1 MASAPGCGPLRGK
14 LWLFQE
20 GASSGSGSHTKLL
33 TCVWDHISAPMGDGQ
48 GRNWRW
54 CCSFPQSCCGLSRMV
69 CGCGTQGGLYQRRL
83 PASCHVTAAILLS
96 LLLPP
101 GPQST
106 FSCILFLISF
116 YLFTHRPLEDLPGTH
131 VVGSSSLWRPVG
143 VAELRGSVCP
153 SRWPWILD
161 VGPARCVW
169 PWCGRRLPHASAA
182 LGGWW
187 EFTWGS
193 LDRGGRGG
201 SSVSRMHCGFPWTRH

>member
-20 GASSGSGSHTKLL
+20 RASSGSGSHTKLL

-116 YLFTHRPLEDLPGTH
+116 YLFTHRPLEDLPGAH

>member
-1 MASAPGCGPLRGK
+1 MLCAERPWRSSGPRGCWRRGRMASAPGCGPLRGK

-20 GASSGSGSHTKLL
+20 RASSGSGSHTKLL

-101 GPQST
+101 GPQ
-106 FSCILFLISF
+106 IIP
-116 YLFTHRPLEDLPGTH
+116 YQHYGNQPK
-131 VVGSSSLWRPVG
+131 
-143 VAELRGSVCP
+143 ANNNLRV
-153 SRWPWILD
+153 L
-161 VGPARCVW
+161 
-169 PWCGRRLPHASAA
+169 
-182 LGGWW
+182 
-187 EFTWGS
+187 
-193 LDRGGRGG
+193 
-201 SSVSRMHCGFPWTRH
+201 